1 MGSCWVPCRPDVPGS
16 PAHPPGTCVDGQP
29 IVNGE
34 CLEPKENGCLSMKFG
49 ACGFN
54 NNNISVYSNPTLSNT
69 GWRIETK
76 DAVPRATRPVGEY
89 WQPCVVCPPPAPAV
103 LAAF

>member
-1 MGSCWVPCRPDVPGS
+1 
-16 PAHPPGTCVDGQP
+16 
-29 IVNGE
+29 
-34 CLEPKENGCLSMKFG
+34 MKFG

-89 WQPCVVCPPPAPAV
+89 WQPCVVCPPPRAPAV